1 MFEFL
6 KAKFSF
12 FVCSEST
19 FERRCWTNGKKT
31 ICFVFGCVTV
41 CFLYVHYIFFV
52 LLERCSFAY
61 WLAFF
66 ILCTAILKWAPKWE
80 NEFALLQCD
89 WLAQTSSA
97 RRSSDNLRNVRKCVR
112 SIDTVNCKKA
122 LCTIDCVPIHT
133 VLRNYVKRHF
143 CFASKR

>member
-1 MFEFL
+1 MFVPKVRLNDGVGPME
-6 KAKFSF
+6 KKQS
-12 FVCSEST
+12 VSCSVV
-19 FERRCWTNGKKT
+19 WL
-31 ICFVFGCVTV
+31 FVFCMFTI
-41 CFLYVHYIFFV
+41 FFFV